1 MNSLESNY
9 SSDTIAAIATAP
21 GKGGVGVV
29 RVSGPN
35 TELIAKA
42 VLPKPAQVL
51 NHPRYAQF
59 SSFNDASKKPI
70 DEGLA
75 IYFPGPNSFTGEN
88 VLELQGHGGPIILN
102 LLLER
107 VLNLGAR
114 LAKPGEF
121 SERAF
126 LNDKIDL
133 AQAEA
138 IADLIDAASEQA
150 ARCAVRSLQGVFSQ
164 RISAF
169 VEKLIKL
176 RCFVEA
182 AIDFPEEE
190 IDFLKQESVQRDLQH
205 LTQELDEIVS
215 QANQGSLL
223 KEGMEVVIAGRPN
236 AGKSSLLNALAG
248 RDSAIVTEIAGTTRD
263 ILREHIHIDG
273 MPLHLIDTAGLRK
286 SEDLVEQ
293 EGIRRA
299 WAEIEKADRILL
311 VVDGSCTN
319 ERDPEKLW
327 PEFSQQL
334 PNTKNITLVI
344 NKVDL
349 LNEVDNAQN
358 QEIKCPIIYLSA
370 KQGTGILELK
380 THLKEL
386 MGYSSGGEGGFIARQ
401 RHLEALKRAQT
412 SLAKGVEQLTRY
424 NAGELLAEELR
435 YTQEAISEITGEFR
449 SDDLLGE
456 IFSSFCIGK

>member
-1 MNSLESNY
+1 MES
-9 SSDTIAAIATAP
+9 SETGFVLDTIAAIATAP

-35 TELIAKA
+35 AGQIAKA
-42 VLPKPAQVL
+42 MLSSPALVLDK
-51 NHPRYAQF
+51 PRYAQF
-59 SSFNDASKKPI
+59 CSFNDAFGKPI
-70 DEGLA
+70 DEGIA
-75 IYFPGPNSFTGEN
+75 IYFPGPHSFTGEN

-107 VLNLGAR
+107 VLSLGAR
-114 LAKPGEF
+114 FAKPGEF

-133 AQAEA
+133 TQAEA

-150 ARCAVRSLQGVFSQ
+150 ARCAVRSLQGAFSH
-164 RISAF
+164 RIEGF

-176 RCFVEA
+176 RSFVEA

-190 IDFLKQESVQRDLQH
+190 IDFLKDESVLRNLKE
-205 LTQELDEIVS
+205 LETELLAIQE

-223 KEGMEVVIAGRPN
+223 KEGMEVVIAGKPN

-286 SEDLVEQ
+286 SEDVVEQ
-293 EGIRRA
+293 EGVRRA

-311 VVDGSCTN
+311 VVDGCHTK
-319 ERDPEKLW
+319 ERDPDKLW
-327 PEFSQQL
+327 PEFAQQL
-334 PNTKNITLVI
+334 PDTKNITLVV

-349 LNEVDNAQN
+349 LEETHSLQSS
-358 QEIKCPIIYLSA
+358 EEKCPVIYLSA
-370 KQGTGILELK
+370 KQGTGIQALK
-380 THLKEL
+380 VHLKDL

-412 SLAKGVEQLTRY
+412 SLLNGIEQLTCY

-435 YTQEAISEITGEFR
+435 YTQEAMSEITGEFR
-449 SDDLLGE
+449 SDDLLGK